1 MTHHDGEARMDYFS
15 IMVVDDEVDFLETLV
30 KRLQKRSIDTVGVTS
45 GEEALKILG
54 EKRIDVVI
62 LDVKMP
68 GGIDGI
74 ETLREIK
81 RHQPLTE
88 VILLTGH
95 GSVETSI
102 EGMKMGAFDYLLKP
116 IKLEELMVKLS
127 EAFEKKDLQEQKI
140 RKARIKELV
149 RFPGRVFQ
157 QEKE

>member
-1 MTHHDGEARMDYFS
+1 MDYFS

-30 KRLQKRSIDTVGVTS
+30 KRLQKRNIDTVGVTS
-45 GEEALKILG
+45 GEEALKVLG
-54 EKRIDVVI
+54 TKRFDVVI

-116 IKLEELMVKLS
+116 IKLEELMIKLG
-127 EAFEKKDLQEQKI
+127 EAFEKKDQQEQKI

-157 QEKE
+157 QEKEK